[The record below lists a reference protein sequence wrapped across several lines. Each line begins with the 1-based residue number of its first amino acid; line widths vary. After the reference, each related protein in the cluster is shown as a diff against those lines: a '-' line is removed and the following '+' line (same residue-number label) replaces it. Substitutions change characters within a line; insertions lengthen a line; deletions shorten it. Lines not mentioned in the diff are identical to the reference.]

1 MTPALEVQSLSSG
14 YGRIPILNS
23 VQFQVASGEVLGIL
37 GHNGMGKTTLL
48 RTLMGY
54 TRATDGRITTHGVD
68 ITNEPTYRRANL
80 GLGYVPQGRQIFPH
94 LSAHDNLRMGCAA
107 AGAETII
114 DEMLSRFA
122 RLRPLLA
129 RYGGT
134 LSGGEQQLLA
144 LARCLCGEP
153 KLMLLDEPSEGI
165 QPSIL
170 DEIAEVL
177 AQIKSSAGTS
187 MILVEQNVEFLAA
200 LADRVL
206 IIYRGRIVAELL
218 GSEIT
223 MHTMDQHIM

>member
-177 AQIKSSAGTS
+177 AQIKTSTGTS